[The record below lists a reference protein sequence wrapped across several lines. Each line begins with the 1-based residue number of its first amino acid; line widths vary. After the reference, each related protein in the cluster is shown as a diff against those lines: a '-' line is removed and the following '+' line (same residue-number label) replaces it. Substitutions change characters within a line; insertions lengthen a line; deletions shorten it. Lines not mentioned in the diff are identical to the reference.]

1 MRNLLVSF
9 MAMICLSASAQYPKG
24 KVLESVKMKSSILG
38 QEVAYTVYLPAGY
51 EADTRTYPVVYLLH
65 GYSDND
71 NAWVQFGEVNLT
83 ADKAI
88 AEREIPPMIIVMPDA
103 KITWYMNDYKGKT
116 RYEDMFFQEFIP
128 FIDAQYR
135 TKASKEFRGIA
146 GLSMG
151 GFGTLLYSFKHPD
164 VFAACA
170 AFSAAVYTDDD
181 VMERLQ
187 RSDYGFID
195 IVGPAKDGK
204 VPEYWLQNSVFNFIA
219 TKDKKEIEKVRFY
232 IDCGDD
238 DFLYKGNALLHIA
251 LRDKNIAHEF
261 RIRNGAH
268 NWQYWRG
275 NILEGLKFIGVSF
288 CR

>member
-1 MRNLLVSF
+1 MRNLFISL
-9 MAMICLSASAQYPKG
+9 MAIVCLSASAQYPKG
-24 KVLESVKMKSSILG
+24 KVLESIKMKSTILG
-38 QEVAYTVYLPAGY
+38 EEVAYTVYLPAGY

-71 NAWVQFGEVNLT
+71 KAWVQFGEVNLT

-170 AFSAAVYTDDD
+170 AFSAAVYTDED

-187 RSDYGFID
+187 RADYGFVE

-204 VPEYWLQNSVFNFIA
+204 VPEYWLQNSAFNFIA
-219 TKDKKEIEKVRFY
+219 SKDKKEIEKVRFY